1 MKLTQTQCVKII
13 YFILLY
19 VFFDLGFTFPIPAIE
34 SKEAL
39 LNQQEQ
45 NQLNFAL
52 YPILFFRKYISP
64 IDGDRCPMYPSCSR
78 YCAEAFAK
86 HGRIMGWIMSCD
98 RLLRCGRDEVNLS
111 GKIRINGKTHCYDPL
126 DNNDFW
132 W

>member
-1 MKLTQTQCVKII
+1 MKLPKTQRCKII

-19 VFFDLGFTFPIPAIE
+19 FFFGTGFTFPVIAIE
-34 SKEAL
+34 NNRAL
-39 LNQQEQ
+39 LKQQAQ
-45 NQLNFAL
+45 NQTNFAL
-52 YPILFFRKYISP
+52 SPILFFRKYISP
-64 IDGDRCPMYPSCSR
+64 IDGDRCPMYPSCSQ

-111 GKIRINGKTHCYDPL
+111 GKIRMNGKTLCYDSL